1 MGKKRSIARDDAEHR
16 RELGGYSNA
25 EFDAEFARSH
35 RSDWVSIA
43 VRIVILIV
51 VFGML
56 ARAVRSHEELPPW
69 LLLLP
74 MAFEMLVIFW
84 VGWVMSR
91 FVVSC
96 PAFRRSAGSF
106 ALVLAWSAAIVGAFL
121 AAIQFNPG
129 GENKPGLFQDGFA
142 EALQWIVRT
151 DLHWALLAM
160 TAGLLASTSQEVTRW
175 KQEGGVFVWAS
186 IMNAGF
192 RIGIIFLLG
201 LFGFIIAMFSG
212 GWLVEVITEAL
223 FAYTGRPLVW
233 AFYGGLLIV
242 EIITL
247 VVSTLMHR
255 ETLAKQA
262 AARPARKAAA

>member
-1 MGKKRSIARDDAEHR
+1 MAKKRSKTTDDAQHR

-35 RSDWVSIA
+35 RSDVVSIA
-43 VRIVILIV
+43 IRVVTLIV

-56 ARAVRSHEELPPW
+56 ARAIRSHDLPPW

-84 VGWVMSR
+84 VGLVLSR
-91 FVVSC
+91 FFVSC
-96 PAFRRSAGSF
+96 PAFAKSAGSF
-106 ALVLAWSAAIVGAFL
+106 ALALFWSIALVGAFI
-121 AAIQFNPG
+121 AAIMFNPG
-129 GENKPGLFQDGFA
+129 GESRPVSFHAGMADT
-142 EALQWIVRT
+142 LQWIVRT
-151 DLHWALLAM
+151 DLHWTLLAM
-160 TAGLLASTSQEVTRW
+160 TAALLASTAQEVTRW
-175 KQEGGVFVWAS
+175 QRERGVFVWAS

-201 LFGFIIAMFSG
+201 FFGFIIAMLSG
-212 GWLVEVITEAL
+212 GWLVETVAEAL

-233 AFYGGLLIV
+233 AFYAALLIV

-247 VVSTLMHR
+247 IVSTLMHR
-255 ETLAKQA
+255 EALAKQA
-262 AARPARKAAA
+262 ATTPARQSPA